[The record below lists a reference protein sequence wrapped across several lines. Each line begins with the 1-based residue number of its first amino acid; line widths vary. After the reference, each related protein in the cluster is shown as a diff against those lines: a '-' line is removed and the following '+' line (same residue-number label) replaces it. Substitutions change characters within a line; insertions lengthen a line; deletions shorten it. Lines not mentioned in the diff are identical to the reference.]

1 MTGLPEGGAPAAYA
15 WSQTQ
20 ETLRAQPRKW
30 LVTGA
35 GGFIGSHLVAR
46 LLDLGQS
53 VVALDNFATGR
64 LENVLAVRGKAG
76 ENARLLHLRVGD
88 IRNPK
93 DCRDAMQHQGV
104 AVDFVLHQAAI
115 GSVPR
120 SIDFPLETHAA
131 NVTGFVNML
140 VAARD
145 AGVAHFVYASSSAV
159 YGDSPT
165 LPKVEG
171 SEGKLLSPYALS
183 KWINEEYA
191 ANFATVY
198 GFNSIGLRY
207 FNVFGARQDPNGP
220 YAAVIP
226 RWIDALLHGQ
236 ACVINGDG
244 ETSRDFCHVDN
255 VVQANL
261 LAATTTD
268 PASLNQAYNIAVGDR
283 TTLNQLHDML
293 RDGIAQSRPEIAH
306 LRPEYAP
313 FRAGDVRHSLADIG
327 KARRLLGY
335 APHVT
340 VESGIARTIADYLSS
355 P

>member
-1 MTGLPEGGAPAAYA
+1 MIPLYESSTPALDT
-15 WSQTQ
+15 WLQTQ
-20 ETLRAQPRKW
+20 ESLRAEQRSW

-35 GGFIGSHLVAR
+35 GGFIGSHLVAT
-46 LLDLGQS
+46 LLDLGQR
-53 VVALDNFATGR
+53 VVALDNFATGK
-64 LENVLAVRGKAG
+64 LENVLAVRAAAG
-76 ENARLLHLRVGD
+76 EKGALLHLQVGD
-88 IRNPK
+88 IRNL
-93 DCRDAMQHQGV
+93 DECRAAMFYKGAPVEH
-104 AVDFVLHQAAI
+104 VLHEAAI

-140 VAARD
+140 VAARE
-145 AGVAHFVYASSSAV
+145 AGVGRFVYASSSAV

-165 LPKVEG
+165 MPKVEG
-171 SEGKLLSPYALS
+171 NEGTPLSPYALS
-183 KWINEEYA
+183 KWVDEEYA
-191 ANFATVY
+191 ANFARVY

-207 FNVFGARQDPNGP
+207 FNVFGVRQDPNGP

-226 RWIDALLHGQ
+226 RWIDALLHGH

-261 LAATTTD
+261 LAATTNS
-268 PASLNQAYNIAVGDR
+268 PAAWNQTYNIAVGER

-293 RDGIAQSRPEIAH
+293 RDAIAQSRPGIAQIQ
-306 LRPEYAP
+306 PEYAP
-313 FRAGDVRHSLADIG
+313 FRPGDVRHSLADIE

-340 VESGIARTIADYLSS
+340 VEVGIARTIADSLARD
-355 P
+355 